1 MTEKELIDAIL
12 TTEHETFAYDEIDE
26 ACIRRLKHI
35 CDGYGREGDMA
46 RKMLDMVLD
55 VISG

>member
-12 TTEHETFAYDEIDE
+12 TEHETMDNAEIDE

-46 RKMLDMVLD
+46 RKMLDMVLE
-55 VISG
+55 VVSG

>member
-12 TTEHETFAYDEIDE
+12 TEREFDDAAIDD
-26 ACIRRLKHI
+26 ACIKRLKHV

-46 RKMLDMVLD
+46 RKMLCMVED
-55 VISG
+55 VLAG